1 MQDVMDQRWTDP
13 NRPIFIGASLVRL
26 PETGRFVLEDHAGY
40 PIDCPLCG
48 RADGWCMEH
57 KPGSVQPHV
66 FACRHVIPDAHGGRT
81 RLSAVVSADQ
91 VGGYLDPLALLS
103 TAA

>member
-1 MQDVMDQRWTDP
+1 MQDVMDQRWTDQ
-13 NRPIFIGASLVRL
+13 NRPTSMGASLVRL

-48 RADGWCMEH
+48 RADGWRMERE
-57 KPGSVQPHV
+57 PGSTVPRA
-66 FACRHVIPDAHGGRT
+66 FACRHVVPDAHGGRA
-81 RLSAVVSADQ
+81 RLSAAVSADQ